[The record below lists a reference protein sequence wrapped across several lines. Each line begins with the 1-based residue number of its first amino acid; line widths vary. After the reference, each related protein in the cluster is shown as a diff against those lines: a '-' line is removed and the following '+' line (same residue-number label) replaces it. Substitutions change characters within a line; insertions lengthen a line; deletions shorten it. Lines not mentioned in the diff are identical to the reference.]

1 MEEFSDRPQPES
13 KDTSTKPTSAW
24 KILSWVT
31 FVLLMITAPMICE
44 ELRNGAVLREGTLA
58 KARVVAIK
66 PTGNSYNDDQEVQI
80 DLEVQPDQGEPYR
93 AKAQTYLHPVHFP
106 RYQPGAMVDVRFAP
120 EKPSRVAVVPP

>member
-106 RYQPGAMVDVRFAP
+106 RY
-120 EKPSRVAVVPP
+120 